1 MLAGEPP
8 FTGPT
13 PQAIMVRSLSE
24 SPRPLR
30 QVRET
35 VPATIDQVVA
45 TALAKSP
52 ADRYPSAV
60 QFAQALSPEVLTPPV
75 LPAATTV
82 PTAIPATAAGSVGL
96 QRLLGPRP
104 LFAVLILGIVLGS
117 GILFA
122 WRSRNGAA
130 EAGGARLL
138 AVLPFENLGPADEDY
153 FVDGITDEV
162 RGRLTGLPA
171 LRVTSRSSSSQYRKT
186 TKSPQQLGQE
196 LGVQYLLTGT
206 VRWDK
211 SKDGAGRIKV
221 SPELIVVSTGAS
233 KWQESFDA
241 SISDVFQVQADV
253 AGRVAQ
259 ALNVALTE
267 PAKQQLAEKP
277 TASLA
282 AYDAYLRGRS
292 YELRSRLNVEPQLL
306 PIARDMYRQAIAADS
321 GFALAWA
328 GLADVS
334 RVLYRRNPSDR
345 ESGELARRAAERGVA
360 LAPAAAQTHLA
371 MGAILE
377 EAEHDRTRAGPST
390 TPLSACSPQRR
401 GPQHDRLRSVGQ
413 GSPRLGA
420 RHDAAGG
427 RTGSALGR
435 TAAGTRA
442 GLLLEQ
448 ALRRGGQ
455 RL

>member
-1 MLAGEPP
+1 M
-8 FTGPT
+8 
-13 PQAIMVRSLSE
+13 
-24 SPRPLR
+24 
-30 QVRET
+30 
-35 VPATIDQVVA
+35 
-45 TALAKSP
+45 
-52 ADRYPSAV
+52 
-60 QFAQALSPEVLTPPV
+60 
-75 LPAATTV
+75 
-82 PTAIPATAAGSVGL
+82 
-96 QRLLGPRP
+96 
-104 LFAVLILGIVLGS
+104 
-117 GILFA
+117 
-122 WRSRNGAA
+122 
-130 EAGGARLL
+130 
-138 AVLPFENLGPADEDY
+138 LPFENLGPADEDY
-153 FVDGITDEV
+153 FVDGITDEI

-186 TKSPQQLGQE
+186 TKSPQELGQE

-277 TASLA
+277 TANLA

-334 RVLYRRNPSDR
+334 RFLYRRDPSDR
-345 ESGELARRAAERGVA
+345 ESRELARRAAERAVA
-360 LAPAAAQTHLA
+360 LAPAAAETHLA
-371 MGAILE
+371 LGDILDE
-377 EAEHDRTRAGPST
+377 VEHDKNARE
-390 TPLSACSPQRR
+390 SPVRHRSPPAARQRR
-401 GPQHDRLRSVGQ
+401 GPQRDRVRSVGP
-413 GSPRLGA
+413 GASGLVA

-427 RTGSALGR
+427 RTRSALGR
-435 TAAGTRA
+435 AAARARPGVLLDAERYARRTARTTGRSRSRPISTTPTSRRA
-442 GLLLEQ
+442 
-448 ALRRGGQ
+448 AR
-455 RL
+455 